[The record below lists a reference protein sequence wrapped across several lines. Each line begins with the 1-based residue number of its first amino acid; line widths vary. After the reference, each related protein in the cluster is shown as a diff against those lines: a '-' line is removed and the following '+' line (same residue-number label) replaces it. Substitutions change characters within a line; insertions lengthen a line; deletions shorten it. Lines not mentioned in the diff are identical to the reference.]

1 MAEELIDRVFSSMD
15 KYNQEKRDIVLSHCN
30 DMYYADRLKIMV
42 ALKDIHDDTQSCIDT
57 IMEVVKR
64 ARLDTVDL
72 ILPEKK
78 VTE

>member
-1 MAEELIDRVFSSMD
+1 MAQELAEQIFSSMD
-15 KYNQEKRDIVLSHCN
+15 KHNQEKREIVLSHCD

-57 IMEVVKR
+57 ILEVVKR

-78 VTE
+78 VTK

>member
-15 KYNQEKRDIVLSHCN
+15 KYNQEKRDIVLSHCS
-30 DMYYADRLKIMV
+30 DMYFADRLKIMV

-64 ARLDTVDL
+64 ARFDTVDL